1 MLDLAVTLLK
11 RMSEL
16 EPDPNKRAWYRLFR
30 HMDDDGS
37 GRITFSELVDMVRSE
52 LRITLDEMSSSL
64 LKSVWA
70 ALDVDS
76 SGFITAGEFG
86 VFMRKGEAHLRASQP
101 QSTWKQR
108 LASSRRLEAEAVTLA
123 LTKEKRAMVGV
134 EAAEPAQVP
143 LDLLPSSVSPQSPPA
158 ALHDQVLELSERLNR
173 QVARIEPVPSKQ
185 CWYRVFKIM
194 DDDGSGKITYSE
206 LLDLIRNSLEIST
219 SEMSDADLKS
229 VWVALD
235 KDGSGFLT
243 AGEFGAFMRK
253 GEATLRRLRP
263 QTTWKERRTA
273 KNRLEAAAVT
283 AALNKEKDSMAG
295 VRAADGEAC
304 KMVASQAHIARFE
317 PQNPRES
324 ASTDAATHVRV
335 QMHSK
340 LRYLFPQNPA
350 WYKLFRHMDS
360 DGSGKVTYRELVELV
375 RNEPD
380 GLGIPVEKLSDDS
393 LRSVWAALDADRSGY
408 ITAGE
413 FGKFMRQGEP
423 DQPIVPVLER
433 RRIASARV
441 RADFETTTVK
451 LTQQQVADSRKS
463 ARQYEDEVAQL
474 SRELAAMNRP
484 TSPRAPPVRASSARA
499 RPISQS
505 SPRSA
510 LPAYLPSS
518 PPGARGGPK
527 RPPPPW
533 LKEGRRDVQAQL
545 QPIKPG
551 RALFQDAQKR

>member
-1 MLDLAVTLLK
+1 
-11 RMSEL
+11 
-16 EPDPNKRAWYRLFR
+16 
-30 HMDDDGS
+30 
-37 GRITFSELVDMVRSE
+37 
-52 LRITLDEMSSSL
+52 
-64 LKSVWA
+64 
-70 ALDVDS
+70 
-76 SGFITAGEFG
+76 
-86 VFMRKGEAHLRASQP
+86 
-101 QSTWKQR
+101 
-108 LASSRRLEAEAVTLA
+108 
-123 LTKEKRAMVGV
+123 
-134 EAAEPAQVP
+134 
-143 LDLLPSSVSPQSPPA
+143 
-158 ALHDQVLELSERLNR
+158 
-173 QVARIEPVPSKQ
+173 
-185 CWYRVFKIM
+185 
-194 DDDGSGKITYSE
+194 
-206 LLDLIRNSLEIST
+206 
-219 SEMSDADLKS
+219 
-229 VWVALD
+229 
-235 KDGSGFLT
+235 
-243 AGEFGAFMRK
+243 
-253 GEATLRRLRP
+253 
-263 QTTWKERRTA
+263 
-273 KNRLEAAAVT
+273 
-283 AALNKEKDSMAG
+283 MAG

-335 QMHSK
+335 QMHYK

-380 GLGIPVEKLSDDS
+380 GLGIPVEKLSDGS
-393 LRSVWAALDADRSGY
+393 LMSVWAALDADRSGY

-484 TSPRAPPVRASSARA
+484 TSARAPPLRASSARA
-499 RPISQS
+499 RPVSHS

-518 PPGARGGPK
+518 PPGARSGPK